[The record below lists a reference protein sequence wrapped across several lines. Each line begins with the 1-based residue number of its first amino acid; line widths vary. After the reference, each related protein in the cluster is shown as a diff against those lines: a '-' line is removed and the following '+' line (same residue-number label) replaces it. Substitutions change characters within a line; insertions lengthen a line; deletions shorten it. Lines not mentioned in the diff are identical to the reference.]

1 MIMIRN
7 FTLILLSLCIVLSAE
22 TELVDPQPTIVEPR
36 QIVLSIGS
44 GEAEEIHHVLGSA
57 NNILKFYGP
66 EKVEM
71 VIIAY
76 YKGIRAV
83 LKTDRDI
90 MIRVKA
96 LQLYGVEFIA
106 CGNTMRTKGIK
117 ESQLLED
124 VEIVTAGLVEMI
136 ERQKSGWINIT
147 P

>member
-1 MIMIRN
+1 MIAIQK
-7 FTLILLSLCIVLSAE
+7 FTLILLSLCILLSGE
-22 TELVDPQPTIVEPR
+22 TELADPEPTLVEPR

-44 GEAEEIHHVLGSA
+44 GDPEEIHHVLGSA

-71 VIIAY
+71 AIIAY
-76 YKGIRAV
+76 YQGIKAV

-96 LQLYGVEFIA
+96 LQLYDVEFIA

-117 ESQLLED
+117 ETELLED

-136 ERQKSGWINIT
+136 ERQKSGWISIT

>member
-1 MIMIRN
+1 MRGIRN
-7 FTLILLSLCIVLSAE
+7 FTLILLSLCILSFAD

-44 GEAEEIHHVLGSA
+44 GDAEEIHHVLGSA

-71 VIIAY
+71 AIIAY

-106 CGNTMRTKGIK
+106 CGNTMRTKNIK
-117 ESQLLED
+117 EAQLLED

>member
-1 MIMIRN
+1 MKK
-7 FTLILLSLCIVLSAE
+7 FTLILLSLCIVLFAD
-22 TELVDPQPTIVEPR
+22 TELADPEPTIVEPR
-36 QIVLSIGS
+36 QIVLSIDS
-44 GEAEEIHHVLGSA
+44 GKLDDIHHVLGSA
-57 NNILKFYGP
+57 NNILKYYGP

-71 VIIAY
+71 IIIAY
-76 YKGIRAV
+76 YHGIRAV

-106 CGNTMRTKGIK
+106 CGNTMKTKKIK
-117 ESQLLED
+117 ESELLED

-136 ERQKSGWINIT
+136 ERQKSGWIIIT